1 MKSKSPGGRRPRNSP
16 DKAARLRARGKN
28 GPAKGRQQI
37 RPCAG
42 TLYPQFLG
50 GAAKSRK
57 NHAFFGKRVQ
67 KLTKK
72 EKEIRASLEKQLK
85 DCGADLLHYQELL
98 DDYVFF
104 FGMER
109 KMQAAVK
116 KQGLTVTAVSAAGK
130 EYDKENP
137 AIKAAALYNQRMLH
151 ILREMGLTTAT
162 CRPPETDGSG
172 DLG

>member
-1 MKSKSPGGRRPRNSP
+1 
-16 DKAARLRARGKN
+16 LRARGKN

-98 DDYVFF
+98 DDYIFF